1 MFKRSVLILITAV
14 LLTTGVSFLNA
25 QQSVSRQGQGVD
37 FYFAPLPSFNEMFSA
52 IDYLEIKDYDLA
64 LEKEPFKV
72 DEEVYSVAFALGA
85 TTADAILATKGRNKE
100 RLNDIAIRMI
110 NYAKFIGLSEEI
122 LKLADE
128 LHNMIRTDQWD
139 NLMVS
144 LESYKEQVEL
154 SLYETRQYDL
164 FTMMQLGGWTQGLN
178 RTTFLLM
185 NNYQAEK
192 TKIID
197 QKGILNSLLSNLKNV
212 RSDYLKEM
220 EYYNTSIELYE
231 MIKDY
236 IYASET
242 IYSPEIIS
250 EIFTMTEKIKGSF

>member
-1 MFKRSVLILITAV
+1 MFKRSVLVFVTVV
-14 LLTTGVSFLNA
+14 LLSASISFLAA
-25 QQSVSRQGQGVD
+25 QGSVSREGQGVD

-52 IDYLEIKDYDLA
+52 IDYLEIKDFDMA

-72 DEEVYSVAFALGA
+72 EEEVYSVAFALGA

-100 RLNDIAIRMI
+100 MLNDIAIRMI

-139 NLMVS
+139 NLTVS
-144 LESYKEQVEL
+144 LERYKEQVEL

-178 RTTFLLM
+178 RTTYLLM

-220 EYYNTSIELYE
+220 EYYNSSIEFYE
-231 MIKDY
+231 AIKEH
-236 IYASET
+236 IYASDT
-242 IYSPEIIS
+242 VYSRQVIA
-250 EIFTMTEKIKGSF
+250 EIFTMTEKIKASF